1 MGVDTNAIVVIF
13 SGTQLFVIPNDH
25 QISFFDA
32 SNGIKTS
39 TLPKGEEDN
48 RAKAFPDFSTFI
60 SSRHIR
66 LNKYRI
72 CSERDGTGWVQ
83 VDRARKLRKNVSIK
97 T

>member
-1 MGVDTNAIVVIF
+1 MGADTNAIVVIIN
-13 SGTQLFVIPNDH
+13 GTQLFVIPNDH

-39 TLPKGEEDN
+39 TLTKGEEDQ
-48 RAKAFPDFSTFI
+48 RAKALPDSSIFI
-60 SSRHIR
+60 GSRHIR
-66 LNKYRI
+66 PNKYRI

-83 VDRARKLRKNVSIK
+83 VDRARKLRKNVSVK